1 MHQRL
6 ISRSWPAVLAS
17 VIVIAGAPALAQ
29 PVSARDA
36 ALHAR
41 LLTLDTHLDTPANL
55 ERGGWDI
62 MRAHPEEGPFSQVD
76 VPRMRSGGLD
86 GGFWVIFTPQGALTP
101 AGYAASRDTALGR
114 AVKIREMVAG
124 NKATFELASR
134 AEDAARIAA
143 AGRISVYQSIEN
155 SYPLGEDISLLKT
168 FYGLGVRMASPVH
181 TLNNQFADSATD
193 PVKRWNGLSPLGQRW
208 LEETNRLGIIVDGSH
223 ASDDTIDQLIALSKT
238 PIILSHHGAKTVFDH
253 PRNLDDARLKKLA
266 ATGGVVQINSLYVA
280 ATSSTPELRAR
291 QGALRAQL
299 AKWSQLKPAERA
311 ALSKEVAGLDA
322 AYPNWRGTFEDV
334 MANML
339 HVLKLVGPDHVGL
352 GADWDGG
359 GGVKGMESVADL
371 PKVTARLRAAGYSEA
386 DLQNI
391 WSGNVLRL
399 LAQADAWRQS
409 VATPTAAAP
418 PN

>member
-1 MHQRL
+1 MPQPTIAR
-6 ISRSWPAVLAS
+6 IWPALVAS
-17 VIVIAGAPALAQ
+17 AALIVGLPVQAQ

-36 ALHAR
+36 ALHGR

-86 GGFWVIFTPQGALTP
+86 GGFWAIFTPQGPLTA

-124 NKATFELASR
+124 HKDTFELAFR
-134 AEDAARIAA
+134 AEDAARISR
-143 AGRISVYQSIEN
+143 AGHIIVYQSIEN

-168 FYGLGVRMASPVH
+168 FYGLGVRMISPVH

-193 PVKRWNGLSPLGQRW
+193 PAKRWNGLSPLGLQW
-208 LEETNRLGIIVDGSH
+208 LAEANRLGMIVDGSH
-223 ASDDTIDQLIALSKT
+223 ASDDTIDQLMALSKT
-238 PIILSHHGAKTVFDH
+238 PIILSHHGAKAVFDH

-266 ATGGVVQINSLYVA
+266 ASGGVIQINSLYVA
-280 ATSSTPELRAR
+280 ATTSTAELRAK
-291 QGALRAQL
+291 QGALRARL
-299 AKWSQLKPAERA
+299 ARWSELKPAERA
-311 ALSKEVAGLDA
+311 ALTKEVAGLDA
-322 AYPNWRGTFEDV
+322 AYPNWRGSFEDV
-334 MANML
+334 MANLL

-371 PKVTARLRAAGYSEA
+371 PKVTARLIAAGYTEA
-386 DLQNI
+386 DLQKI

-399 LAQADAWRQS
+399 LAQADAYRQS
-409 VATPTAAAP
+409 LVTPAAGTAAH
-418 PN
+418 